1 MASRRRFG
9 RVRRLPSG
17 RYQAR
22 YQGPDGVDR
31 PAPSTFATKTDAERW
46 LARTEVEIHD
56 DHWRDPDLGR
66 ASFGEYATAWIKERP
81 GLRPNTVQ
89 VYQYMLARH
98 LMPSFGNRAVA
109 DIREAHVRRWRGELL
124 DSGASPATVAKAYR
138 LMKAIMSTAV
148 DDGIV
153 QRNPCRVR
161 GAGQDR
167 SPERPVLSVGE
178 VVALVEVMPE
188 RYRALVLLAAFGS
201 LRWGELAALR
211 RCDVD
216 VEHGTIRVERS
227 LTELA
232 GGGRLFGP
240 PKSAAGK
247 RVVVVPAVIRPAL
260 AHHLATF
267 TASHPDALVFT
278 SPTGAPLRDGNFR
291 RRVWRPALTKAGLS
305 ETHFHDLRHTGNTLT
320 ATAGAS
326 LRELMDR
333 MGHSSPRAALIYLHG
348 SDARQRAIADGLNR
362 LVEGELRA
370 GIQGVQSGD
379 GGAIGHVAGT
389 RATVRHRDSARLS
402 GAVRGLTWDFAWWAV
417 LDLNQ

>member
-1 MASRRRFG
+1 MVSHRRFG

-22 YQGPDGVDR
+22 YRGPDGVDR

-66 ASFGEYATAWIKERP
+66 VSFGDYATAWIKERP

-89 VYQYMLARH
+89 VYQYVLARH
-98 LMPSFGNRAVA
+98 LLPSFGNRTVA
-109 DIREAHVRRWRGELL
+109 DIREAHIRRWRAELL
-124 DSGASPATVAKAYR
+124 DSGSSPASVVKAYR

-153 QRNPCRVR
+153 PRNPCRVK

-178 VVALVEVMPE
+178 VVALAEVMPE

-211 RCDVD
+211 RCDINV
-216 VEHGTIRVERS
+216 VQGTVRVERS

-232 GGGRLFGP
+232 GGGRMFGP
-240 PKSAAGK
+240 PKSAAGR
-247 RVVVVPAVIRPAL
+247 RVVVVPAVIRPVL
-260 AHHLATF
+260 AQHIETF
-267 TASHPDALVFT
+267 TASLPDSLVFT
-278 SPTGAPLRDGNFR
+278 SSTGAPLRDGNFR
-291 RRVWRPALTKAGLS
+291 RRLWRPALAKAGLP
-305 ETHFHDLRHTGNTLT
+305 EMHFHDLRHTGNTLT
-320 ATAGAS
+320 AAAGAS

-348 SDARQRAIADGLNR
+348 SDARQQAIADGLSR
-362 LVEGELRA
+362 LVEGELRGPDSRPSKGARRA
-370 GIQGVQSGD
+370 GSGTP
-379 GGAIGHVAGT
+379 GARKRRRT
-389 RATVRHRDSARLS
+389 S
-402 GAVRGLTWDFAWWAV
+402 
-417 LDLNQ
+417 

>member
-1 MASRRRFG
+1 MAARRRFG

-31 PAPSTFATKTDAERW
+31 PASSTFATKTDAERW
-46 LARTEVEIHD
+46 LARIEVEIHD

-66 ASFGEYATAWIKERP
+66 TSFGEYAAAWIKERP

-89 VYQYMLARH
+89 VYQYMLAGH
-98 LMPSFGNRAVA
+98 LQPFFGNRAVA

-138 LMKAIMSTAV
+138 LMKAIMNTAV

-167 SPERPVLSVGE
+167 SSERPVLSVRE

-211 RCDVD
+211 RRD
-216 VEHGTIRVERS
+216 VEAEQGTVRVERS

-240 PKSAAGK
+240 PKSMAGK
-247 RVVVVPAVIRPAL
+247 RVVVVPAVVRPAL

-267 TASHPDALVFT
+267 TASQADALVFT
-278 SPTGAPLRDGNFR
+278 SSMGAPLRDGKFR
-291 RRVWRPALTKAGLS
+291 RRVWRPALAEAGLS

-348 SDARQRAIADGLNR
+348 SDARQRATADGLNR
-362 LVEGELRA
+362 LVEGELR
-370 GIQGVQSGD
+370 GRVQGRSNRAAKHD
-379 GGAIGHVAGT
+379 RARGGH
-389 RATVRHRDSARLS
+389 ARKGRPS
-402 GAVRGLTWDFAWWAV
+402 
-417 LDLNQ
+417 